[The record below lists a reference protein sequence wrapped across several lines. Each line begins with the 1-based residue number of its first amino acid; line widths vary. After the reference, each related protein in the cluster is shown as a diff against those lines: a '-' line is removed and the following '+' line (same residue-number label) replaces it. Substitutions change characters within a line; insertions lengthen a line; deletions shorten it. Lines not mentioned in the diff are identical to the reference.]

1 MKLRNA
7 IAAAALALASTSAF
21 AISSTVTLSNILGI
35 WLNDVPSVAIVN
47 AADGVGVNLSTAR
60 WGVPFA
66 PNTFQSGY
74 NFTDAGGPL
83 DFIVNPPPAA
93 AAQSL
98 GTFEHLNFPITGT
111 TLTSIQ
117 LRISASIAVD
127 GVDQGVF
134 DFLFDLTHEETPNTA
149 DPCAY
154 DGANGVGVN
163 INGCADRVT
172 ISPNVDSDTFTVGGV
187 EYTLEILGFATN
199 SGSPILTEFLTIED
213 QNNIASLFARV
224 SAVEVTA
231 PEPGSLALVG
241 LALLGVVG
249 FARRR
254 SR

>member
-7 IAAAALALASTSAF
+7 IATAAMALASTSAF
-21 AISSTVTLSNILGI
+21 AVNTVTISDILGI
-35 WLNDVPSVAIVN
+35 WINDIPLVTVVN
-47 AADGVGVNLSTAR
+47 AATGVGANLSTAR

-74 NFTDAGGPL
+74 NFTDVGVDVNFL
-83 DFIVNPPPAA
+83 VNPPPASG
-93 AAQSL
+93 AQNL

-117 LRISASIAVD
+117 LKVSAHVAVD
-127 GVDQGVF
+127 GVDQGLF
-134 DFLFDLTHEETPNTA
+134 DFLFDFTHEETPNGA
-149 DPCAY
+149 DPCAHG
-154 DGANGVGVN
+154 GANGQGKN

-172 ISPNVDSDTFTVGGV
+172 ISPNVDSDQFMVGTVL
-187 EYTLEILGFATN
+187 YTLEILGFSQDGTTI
-199 SGSPILTEFLTIED
+199 SDEFLTIEN